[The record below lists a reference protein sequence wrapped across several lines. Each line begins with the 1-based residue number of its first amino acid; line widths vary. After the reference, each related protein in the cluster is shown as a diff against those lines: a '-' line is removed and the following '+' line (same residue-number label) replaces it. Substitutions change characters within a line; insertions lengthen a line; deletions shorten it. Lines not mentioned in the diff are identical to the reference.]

1 MRIGKLAQATG
12 VTPAALRFYEDEGL
26 ILPAGRSAAGYRDY
40 STDTI
45 ARVDFIHRGQAAG
58 LSLAQIRQILDIRDS
73 GYAPCTHV
81 RDLLDTRLTDLDEQI
96 SALVALRETI
106 ARLRHRA
113 ESVDPGSCRADAVC
127 RYL

>member
-12 VTPAALRFYEDEGL
+12 VTPAALRYYEDEGL
-26 ILPAGRSAAGYRDY
+26 IPPADRSAAGYRDY

-45 ARVDFIHRGQAAG
+45 ARVSFIHRGQAAG
-58 LSLAQIRQILDIRDS
+58 LTLAQIRQILDIRDS
-73 GYAPCTHV
+73 GHAPCTHV
-81 RDLLDTRLTDLDEQI
+81 RNLLGTRLADLDEQI

-106 ARLRHRA
+106 ARLRQGA
-113 ESVDPGSCRADAVC
+113 ESVDPGSCSADEVC